1 MHSFL
6 FLTIPLLP
14 HLIHA
19 LKPLSTHEPPCAEG
33 LHIIAARDTDESS
46 SPGTGMLGPLI
57 TNITTNVTGSDF
69 LALSYPAT
77 NSSISVTS
85 GIDALL
91 AALNASATD
100 CPTSKIALMGYGQ
113 GAQVVGD
120 ALCGSGRP
128 ALGKTLSD
136 KRHIAGQPWNVG
148 SARHNGVVS
157 SRDVEHCKR
166 YTNQTRSYCDA
177 NDYVCD
183 SGKGVIVHQRY
194 IRKYGKSA
202 TEFVIGKASVAGVA

>member
-46 SPGTGMLGPLI
+46 SPGTGMLGPLVRRPHASLMQEKKQAKKKKTAHRQI

-136 KRHIAGQPWNVG
+136 K
-148 SARHNGVVS
+148 SE
-157 SRDVEHCKR
+157 SRNKCP
-166 YTNQTRSYCDA
+166 
-177 NDYVCD
+177 
-183 SGKGVIVHQRY
+183 QR
-194 IRKYGKSA
+194 
-202 TEFVIGKASVAGVA
+202 